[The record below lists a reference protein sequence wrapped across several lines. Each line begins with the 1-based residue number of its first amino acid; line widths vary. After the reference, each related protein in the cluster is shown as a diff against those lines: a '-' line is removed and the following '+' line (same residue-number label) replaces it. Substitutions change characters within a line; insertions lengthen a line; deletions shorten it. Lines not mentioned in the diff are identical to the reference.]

1 MYYKVPSHKRSDLL
15 GGASEGTF
23 KETYS
28 VCFAFFGKF
37 SLQVE
42 FHKTSHSL
50 LVLQRATC
58 FSVCFVASFGLVP
71 AEQNTMVNANIE
83 ESGC

>member
-1 MYYKVPSHKRSDLL
+1 MKAHLKKPIL
-15 GGASEGTF
+15 
-23 KETYS
+23 S
-28 VCFAFFGKF
+28 VLHFLANSR

-71 AEQNTMVNANIE
+71 AEQSTMVNANIE